1 MASCPKT
8 SCVQISVAAEVHQ
21 ASVRLVAVKV
31 AVASVPQVAVKVA
44 AVSVRAG
51 PHLVNKFLY

>member
-1 MASCPKT
+1 
-8 SCVQISVAAEVHQ
+8 VAAEVHQ

-31 AVASVPQVAVKVA
+31 AVGSVPQVAVKVA

>member
-1 MASCPKT
+1 
-8 SCVQISVAAEVHQ
+8 VAAEVHQ
-21 ASVRLVAVKV
+21 ASVRPVAVKV